1 MNLSTQ
7 SADMSETYIVDSHAH
22 LDFAEFDDDRAELF
36 AAMHAAN
43 IRLCLIPGVSPAH
56 WDKQL
61 DVAAQFDCPFS
72 LGIHPWWANSQ
83 WQPQMAELR
92 SRLYGLAGEQRLV
105 AIGECGLDK
114 HKNENWQ
121 WQMPLLEAQLALA
134 AELELPL
141 ILHCVKAHNEL
152 LALLARYKLPRSGVI
167 HGFYGS
173 VEIAKRYIE
182 LGYRLGIGGL
192 LLNNDAIKLHKVVA
206 QLPIESFIC
215 ETDSPAMAPKNSVSR
230 RNSPL
235 IIGQI
240 ITKMAHLQK
249 KSNVLISERLLAN
262 VTQLF
267 EL

>member
-1 MNLSTQ
+1 
-7 SADMSETYIVDSHAH
+7 MSETYIIDSHAH
-22 LDFAEFDDDRAELF
+22 LDFAEFDEDRAELF
-36 AAMHAAN
+36 SAMQAAN
-43 IRLCLIPGVSPAH
+43 IRGCIIPGVSPDH
-56 WDKQL
+56 WEKQL
-61 DVAAQFDCPFS
+61 AVAAQYHCPFG
-72 LGIHPWWANSQ
+72 LGIHPWWASEHWSGQ
-83 WQPQMAELR
+83 LVELR
-92 SRLYGLAGEQRLV
+92 LRLDGLCSERRLV

-114 HKNENWQ
+114 HRSENWQ
-121 WQMPLLEAQLALA
+121 WQLPLLEAQLVLA
-134 AELELPL
+134 AEFELPV

-152 LALLARYKLPRSGVI
+152 LDLLGRYSLPRKGVI

-173 VEIAKRYIE
+173 VEIARRYIE

-192 LLNNDAIKLHKVVA
+192 IMNNDAAKLHKVVSE
-206 QLPIESFIC
+206 LPIESFIC
-215 ETDSPAMAPKNSVSR
+215 ETDSPAMAPKSSVSR

-235 IIGQI
+235 LLGQI